1 MSLFKQYAVVPWVR
15 VAVIAEVKLNVV
27 RYRLFPKSGTLKRS
41 TIQMFAL
48 NALGQR
54 RFNEIN
60 PQAVH
65 VSPLFPDNAPLG
77 TQFSPARRHIFLCVF

>member
-27 RYRLFPKSGTLKRS
+27 RYRLVPKSGTPERS
-41 TIQMFAL
+41 TIQMYAF

-60 PQAVH
+60 PQVVQ
-65 VSPLFPDNAPLG
+65 VSHLFFQTMHP
-77 TQFSPARRHIFLCVF
+77 